1 MMSENL
7 FEKLNK
13 QSETIDQVAEKLDG
27 VSIMDLYALA
37 KRTWDYRDYEMAQKY
52 YNHIS
57 LLSPLEWEAP
67 FRASLCGCLGVK
79 QVSLWDRRPK
89 TIVEYYQSTIKYI
102 HSRDLS
108 QEEKIQAF
116 IQATE
121 IIVDVI
127 REYIRIY
134 LIPDNRESFDA
145 HAPAFKR
152 NIQKAF
158 VAILKTIDEYAYE
171 EVLQI
176 KGSICKELA
185 EFIELHCQGD
195 KSIAISKEDFEIFV
209 SPYNNRIEYTENIFE
224 EINAENEKEIKLK
237 GKCYLVYKDAVL
249 ERRYRK
255 KNVFLG
261 ILLSISSLGGVFL
274 SDNIWFI
281 LALIA
286 ACISVFM
293 STVMLIRG
301 LGQKKGILQ
310 NSLLNMERWG
320 YRLTSDGNVVR
331 ENKLS
336 FMNIFWIFALV
347 VILMYDGMSVMAA
360 WNLFEGVYQLH
371 QSILLTFCSIIQ
383 GVCTWMSFF
392 IRENKY
398 DCNTKIEYQGKTYL
412 F

>member
-1 MMSENL
+1 MMSGNL

-67 FRASLCGCLGVK
+67 FRAYLCGCLGVEL
-79 QVSLWDRRPK
+79 VSLWDRRPK

-108 QEEKIQAF
+108 QEQKIQAF

-171 EVLQI
+171 EALQI
-176 KGSICKELA
+176 KESICKELA

-209 SPYNNRIEYTENIFE
+209 YPYNNRIEYTENIFE

-237 GKCYLVYKDAVL
+237 GKCYLVYKDGVI
-249 ERRYRK
+249 EKRYRK
-255 KNVFLG
+255 KNIILG
-261 ILLSISSLGGVFL
+261 TLLLLSSVVSFFFNYDKHLVF
-274 SDNIWFI
+274 
-281 LALIA
+281 ALIPT
-286 ACISVFM
+286 CIALFM
-293 STVMLIRG
+293 SVIMFVRG
-301 LGQKKGILQ
+301 FGRKKGILQ
-310 NSLLNMERWG
+310 NSWMNINRWD
-320 YRLTSDGNVVR
+320 YRLTSNGNVIH
-331 ENKLS
+331 EEKIS
-336 FMNIFWIFALV
+336 PMKIFAWIALYGGLFYAV
-347 VILMYDGMSVMAA
+347 FAGIFA
-360 WNLFEGVYQLH
+360 WGKSHDLH
-371 QSILLTFCSIIQ
+371 ESILLTICYIIEIV
-383 GVCTWMSFF
+383 GVIMFF
-392 IRENKY
+392 GLRENKY
-398 DCNTKIEYQGKTYL
+398 DCNQRIEYQGKTYL

>member
-1 MMSENL
+1 MSENL

-27 VSIMDLYALA
+27 VSITDLYALA

-67 FRASLCGCLGVK
+67 FRASLCGCLGVE
-79 QVSLWDRRPK
+79 QVGLWDRRPK

-108 QEEKIQAF
+108 QEQKIQAF

-171 EVLQI
+171 EALQI
-176 KGSICKELA
+176 KESICKELA

-209 SPYNNRIEYTENIFE
+209 YPYNNRIEYTENIFE

-237 GKCYLVYKDAVL
+237 GKCYLVYKDKVV
-249 ERRYRK
+249 EKRYRR
-255 KNVFLG
+255 KNVVFG
-261 ILLSISSLGGVFL
+261 SLLIVASIVNMLLNCNKQLVPSLISSSVAL
-274 SDNIWFI
+274 FI
-281 LALIA
+281 GI
-286 ACISVFM
+286 I
-293 STVMLIRG
+293 MLIRG
-301 LGQKKGILQ
+301 FGRKKGILQ
-310 NSLLNMERWG
+310 NSWMNINRWG
-320 YRLTSDGNVVR
+320 YRLTSGENVIHERKFSLVR
-331 ENKLS
+331 VIAVFAIYGFVFNLIFSGLS
-336 FMNIFWIFALV
+336 VWGSEYKI
-347 VILMYDGMSVMAA
+347 Y
-360 WNLFEGVYQLH
+360 E
-371 QSILLTFCSIIQ
+371 SIILVSCFIIELVGSIIF
-383 GVCTWMSFF
+383 GVSS
-392 IRENKY
+392 EDKY
-398 DCNTKIEYQGKTYL
+398 DCSQRIEYQGKTYL

>member
-1 MMSENL
+1 MSENL

-27 VSIMDLYALA
+27 VSITDLYALA

-67 FRASLCGCLGVK
+67 FRASLCGCLGVE

-89 TIVEYYQSTIKYI
+89 TIVEYYQATIKYI

-121 IIVDVI
+121 ILVDVL

-134 LIPDNRESFDA
+134 LIPDNRKSFDKY
-145 HAPAFKR
+145 APAFKR

-171 EVLQI
+171 ETLQI
-176 KGSICKELA
+176 KESISKELA
-185 EFIELHCQGD
+185 QFIELHCQGD

-209 SPYNNRIEYTENIFE
+209 SSYNNRIEYTEKISE

-237 GKCYLVYKDAVL
+237 G
-249 ERRYRK
+249 
-255 KNVFLG
+255 NV
-261 ILLSISSLGGVFL
+261 I
-274 SDNIWFI
+274 
-281 LALIA
+281 
-286 ACISVFM
+286 
-293 STVMLIRG
+293 
-301 LGQKKGILQ
+301 
-310 NSLLNMERWG
+310 
-320 YRLTSDGNVVR
+320 
-331 ENKLS
+331 
-336 FMNIFWIFALV
+336 
-347 VILMYDGMSVMAA
+347 
-360 WNLFEGVYQLH
+360 
-371 QSILLTFCSIIQ
+371 
-383 GVCTWMSFF
+383 
-392 IRENKY
+392 
-398 DCNTKIEYQGKTYL
+398 
-412 F
+412 

>member
-1 MMSENL
+1 MSENL

-67 FRASLCGCLGVK
+67 FRASLCGCLGVE
-79 QVSLWDRRPK
+79 QVGLWDRRPK

-108 QEEKIQAF
+108 QEQKIQAF
-116 IQATE
+116 IHATE
-121 IIVDVI
+121 IIVDI
-127 REYIRIY
+127 LREYIRIY

-145 HAPAFKR
+145 YAPAFKR

-171 EVLQI
+171 EALQI
-176 KGSICKELA
+176 KESICKELA
-185 EFIELHCQGD
+185 EFIQLHCQGD

-209 SPYNNRIEYTENIFE
+209 YPYNNRIEYTENIFE

-237 GKCYLVYKDAVL
+237 GKCYLVYKDGVI
-249 ERRYRK
+249 EKRYRM
-255 KNVFLG
+255 KNVIFGTLL
-261 ILLSISSLGGVFL
+261 LLSSAVSFFFNYNKQLIF
-274 SDNIWFI
+274 
-281 LALIA
+281 ALIPTCIA
-286 ACISVFM
+286 LFISVIMF
-293 STVMLIRG
+293 VRG
-301 LGQKKGILQ
+301 LGRKKGILQ
-310 NSLLNMERWG
+310 NSWTNINRWD
-320 YRLTSDGNVVR
+320 YRLTSNGNVIH
-331 ENKLS
+331 EEKIS
-336 FMNIFWIFALV
+336 PMKIFAWIALYGG
-347 VILMYDGMSVMAA
+347 IFYAIFAGMSA
-360 WNLFEGVYQLH
+360 WSKSYDLH
-371 QSILLTFCSIIQ
+371 ESILLTICYLIEIVSVI
-383 GVCTWMSFF
+383 MFF
-392 IRENKY
+392 GLREDKY
-398 DCNTKIEYQGKTYL
+398 DCNQRIEYQGKTYL

>member
-1 MMSENL
+1 MSENL

-27 VSIMDLYALA
+27 VSITDLYALA

-67 FRASLCGCLGVK
+67 FRASLCGCLGVE
-79 QVSLWDRRPK
+79 QVGLWDRRPK

-108 QEEKIQAF
+108 QEQKIQAF

-145 HAPAFKR
+145 YAPAFKR

-158 VAILKTIDEYAYE
+158 VAVLKTIDEYSYE
-171 EVLQI
+171 GTLQI
-176 KGSICKELA
+176 KESICKELA
-185 EFIELHCQGD
+185 EFIKLHCQGD

-209 SPYNNRIEYTENIFE
+209 YPYNNRIEYTENIFE

-237 GKCYLVYKDAVL
+237 GKCYLVYKDRVI
-249 ERRYRK
+249 EKRYRK
-255 KNVFLG
+255 KNIILG
-261 ILLSISSLGGVFL
+261 ILLLLSSVVSFFFNYDKHLVF
-274 SDNIWFI
+274 
-281 LALIA
+281 ALIPT
-286 ACISVFM
+286 CIALFM
-293 STVMLIRG
+293 SVIMFVRG
-301 LGQKKGILQ
+301 FGRKKGILQ
-310 NSLLNMERWG
+310 NSWMNINRWD
-320 YRLTSDGNVVR
+320 YRLTSNGNVIC
-331 ENKLS
+331 EEKIS
-336 FMNIFWIFALV
+336 PMKIFAWSALYGGLFYAV
-347 VILMYDGMSVMAA
+347 FAGIFAWGKSYD
-360 WNLFEGVYQLH
+360 LH
-371 QSILLTFCSIIQ
+371 ESILLTICYITEIV
-383 GVCTWMSFF
+383 GVIMFF
-392 IRENKY
+392 GLREDKY
-398 DCNTKIEYQGKTYL
+398 HCNQKIEYQGKTYL

>member
-1 MMSENL
+1 MSENL

-27 VSIMDLYALA
+27 VSITDLYALA

-67 FRASLCGCLGVK
+67 FRASLCGCLGVEL
-79 QVSLWDRRPK
+79 VSLWDRRPK

-121 IIVDVI
+121 ILVDVL
-127 REYIRIY
+127 RKYIRIY
-134 LIPDNRESFDA
+134 LIPDNREPFEA
-145 HAPAFKR
+145 YAPAFKR

-171 EVLQI
+171 ETLQI
-176 KGSICKELA
+176 KESICKELA

-209 SPYNNRIEYTENIFE
+209 SPYNNRIEYTENILE
-224 EINAENEKEIKLK
+224 EKNDENEKEIKIK
-237 GKCYLVYKDAVL
+237 GKCYLVYKDGVI
-249 ERRYRK
+249 EKRYRK
-255 KNVFLG
+255 KNIILG
-261 ILLSISSLGGVFL
+261 TLLLLSSVVSFFFNYDKHIVF
-274 SDNIWFI
+274 
-281 LALIA
+281 ALIPT
-286 ACISVFM
+286 CIALFM
-293 STVMLIRG
+293 SVIMLIRG
-301 LGQKKGILQ
+301 FGRKKGILQ
-310 NSLLNMERWG
+310 NSWMNINRWD
-320 YRLTSDGNVVR
+320 YRLTSNGNVIH
-331 ENKLS
+331 EEKLS
-336 FMNIFWIFALV
+336 PMKIFAWIALCGGLFYAV
-347 VILMYDGMSVMAA
+347 FAGIFAWSKSYD
-360 WNLFEGVYQLH
+360 LH
-371 QSILLTFCSIIQ
+371 ESILLTICYIIEII
-383 GVCTWMSFF
+383 GVIMFF
-392 IRENKY
+392 LLREDKY
-398 DCNTKIEYQGKTYL
+398 DCNQRIEYQGKTYL

>member
-27 VSIMDLYALA
+27 VSITDLYALA

-67 FRASLCGCLGVK
+67 FRASLCGCLGVEH
-79 QVSLWDRRPK
+79 VGLWDRRPK
-89 TIVEYYQSTIKYI
+89 TVVEYYQSTIKYI

-108 QEEKIQAF
+108 QEQKIQAF

-158 VAILKTIDEYAYE
+158 VAVLKTIDEYAYE
-171 EVLQI
+171 EALQI
-176 KGSICKELA
+176 KESICKELA

-209 SPYNNRIEYTENIFE
+209 YPYNNRIEYTENIFE

-237 GKCYLVYKDAVL
+237 GKCYLVYKDGVI
-249 ERRYRK
+249 EKRHRK
-255 KNVFLG
+255 KNIVLG
-261 ILLSISSLGGVFL
+261 MLL
-274 SDNIWFI
+274 I
-281 LALIA
+281 LASVSNFLLDFDKRLIYTL
-286 ACISVFM
+286 ITTSVALFIGIIM
-293 STVMLIRG
+293 IIRG
-301 LGQKKGILQ
+301 FGRKKGILQ
-310 NSLLNMERWG
+310 NSLMNIDRWD
-320 YRLTSDGNVVR
+320 YRLTSN
-331 ENKLS
+331 ENIVKERRFSLVGVIAALAVYG
-336 FMNIFWIFALV
+336 FIWNAIFSGLQVWGKEYKTYESIILVICFIIESMATIIFFAL
-347 VILMYDGMSVMAA
+347 
-360 WNLFEGVYQLH
+360 
-371 QSILLTFCSIIQ
+371 
-383 GVCTWMSFF
+383 
-392 IRENKY
+392 REDNSA
-398 DCNTKIEYQGKTYL
+398 CNQRIEYHGKTYL

>member
-1 MMSENL
+1 MSENL

-27 VSIMDLYALA
+27 VSITDLYALA

-67 FRASLCGCLGVK
+67 FRASLCGCLGVE

-89 TIVEYYQSTIKYI
+89 TVVEYYQSTIKYI

-108 QEEKIQAF
+108 QEQKIQAF

-121 IIVDVI
+121 IIIEVL

-158 VAILKTIDEYAYE
+158 ISILKTIEEYSYE
-171 EVLQI
+171 EMSQI
-176 KGSICKELA
+176 KGIICRELA
-185 EFIELHCQGD
+185 VFLELHCQGD
-195 KSIAISKEDFEIFV
+195 KSIAISKENFDTFV
-209 SPYNNRIEYTENIFE
+209 LPYNARIEYTENIFE

-237 GKCYLVYKDAVL
+237 GKCYLVYKDKVV
-249 ERRYRK
+249 EKRYRG
-255 KNVFLG
+255 KNIIFGSLLIVASILNMFLNYNKQLIPSLISSSVALFIG
-261 ILLSISSLGGVFL
+261 IL
-274 SDNIWFI
+274 
-281 LALIA
+281 
-286 ACISVFM
+286 
-293 STVMLIRG
+293 MLIRG
-301 LGQKKGILQ
+301 FGRKKGILQ
-310 NSLLNMERWG
+310 NSWMNINRWG
-320 YRLTSDGNVVR
+320 YRLTSGGNVIQERKISPIGGVAVLAIYGFVFNLIFSGLSVWGMEYKMHESIILVICFIVELVGTIMFSVSS
-331 ENKLS
+331 ENK
-336 FMNIFWIFALV
+336 
-347 VILMYDGMSVMAA
+347 
-360 WNLFEGVYQLH
+360 H
-371 QSILLTFCSIIQ
+371 
-383 GVCTWMSFF
+383 
-392 IRENKY
+392 
-398 DCNTKIEYQGKTYL
+398 DCNQSIEYQGKTYL

>member
-1 MMSENL
+1 MSENL

-27 VSIMDLYALA
+27 VSITDLYALA

-67 FRASLCGCLGVK
+67 FRASLCGCLGVEE
-79 QVSLWDRRPK
+79 VSLWDRRPK
-89 TIVEYYQSTIKYI
+89 TIVEYYQSIIKYT

-108 QEEKIQAF
+108 QEQKIQAF

-152 NIQKAF
+152 NIQKSF

-171 EVLQI
+171 EALQI
-176 KGSICKELA
+176 KESICKELA

-195 KSIAISKEDFEIFV
+195 KSITISKEDFEIFV
-209 SPYNNRIEYTENIFE
+209 YPYNNRIEYTENIYE

-237 GKCYLVYKDAVL
+237 GKCYLVYKDKVV
-249 ERRYRK
+249 ERRYRR
-255 KNVFLG
+255 KNV
-261 ILLSISSLGGVFL
+261 VF
-274 SDNIWFI
+274 
-281 LALIA
+281 
-286 ACISVFM
+286 
-293 STVMLIRG
+293 G
-301 LGQKKGILQ
+301 
-310 NSLLNMERWG
+310 SLLIVA
-320 YRLTSDGNVVR
+320 SIVAVHH
-331 ENKLS
+331 
-336 FMNIFWIFALV
+336 F
-347 VILMYDGMSVMAA
+347 
-360 WNLFEGVYQLH
+360 LH
-371 QSILLTFCSIIQ
+371 PLQP
-383 GVCTWMSFF
+383 
-392 IRENKY
+392 
-398 DCNTKIEYQGKTYL
+398 
-412 F
+412 